1 MNAHNADQANK
12 QRAHEFAVQEARN
25 NQTMQLA
32 MMDREDKMSDR
43 RYMREER
50 QADKRQESIMMLIKG
65 LSQLGAGF
73 SI

>member
-1 MNAHNADQANK
+1 
-12 QRAHEFAVQEARN
+12 
-25 NQTMQLA
+25 MQLA
-32 MMDREDKMSDR
+32 MMDREDKMTDR

-50 QADKRQESIMMLIKG
+50 QADKRQASIMMLIKG